1 MTLGDDGRRAMA
13 DWAGGHHRGDRGT
26 HEYSLAEVGLDAGR
40 VRERFSFYL
49 DRFDPK

>member
-1 MTLGDDGRRAMA
+1 MA

-26 HEYSLAEVGLDAGR
+26 HEYSLDEFGLGEQA

-49 DRFDPK
+49 DRFDRK